1 MAVVLMVMMAGVVMT
16 SFTARTTVQN
26 TLQKWVVSFAQALM
40 TQLSHH
46 AMSLRIVKVPNSL
59 VARVTILLIVE
70 ENATAARTKRAKVKI
85 YAKLITDYSVL
96 YRPTLRVCQ

>member
-1 MAVVLMVMMAGVVMT
+1 MMAGVVMT
-16 SFTARTTVQN
+16 PFTARTTVQN
-26 TLQKWVVSFAQALM
+26 TLKKWVVFFAQALM
-40 TQLSHH
+40 KMMTQMSHH

-59 VARVTILLIVE
+59 AARVTILLIVE